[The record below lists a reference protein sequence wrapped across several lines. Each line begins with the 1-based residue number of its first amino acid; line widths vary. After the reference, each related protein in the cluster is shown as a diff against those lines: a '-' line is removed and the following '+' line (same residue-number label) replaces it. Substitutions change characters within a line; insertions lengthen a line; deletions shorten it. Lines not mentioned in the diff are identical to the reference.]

1 MVVIGPSLPDKDA
14 PFNLPKD
21 MGAKVFATK
30 EVEKPRFFHEHF
42 TGTDS
47 WILRS
52 ETIRLARPGRY
63 YLVAFSPQGQTG
75 KVWLSV
81 GKRESFSL
89 DDLKE
94 FPAWRR
100 RVREF
105 HEVKQENSLFS
116 SPFGIPKGLAAGPST
131 VLTTFLR
138 LPCTWPRASQAPAAA
153 TC

>member
-1 MVVIGPSLPDKDA
+1 
-14 PFNLPKD
+14 

-105 HEVKQENSLFS
+105 HEVKQE
-116 SPFGIPKGLAAGPST
+116 
-131 VLTTFLR
+131 
-138 LPCTWPRASQAPAAA
+138 
-153 TC
+153 